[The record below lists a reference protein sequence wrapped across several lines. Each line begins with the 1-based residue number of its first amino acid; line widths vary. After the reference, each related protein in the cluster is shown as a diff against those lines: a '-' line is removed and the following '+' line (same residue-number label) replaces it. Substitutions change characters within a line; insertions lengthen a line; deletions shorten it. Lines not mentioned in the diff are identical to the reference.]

1 MHAQLGY
8 ELSCGARHTYG
19 VLGFCFRV
27 VSSSHSAGSLQEEL
41 LLFAHTCAQTI
52 IAQTVSSS
60 SPASIHPTTTTT
72 TTLSEH
78 IQALITKK
86 TTAHK
91 SLKERAEGHWAEV
104 EDRRFS
110 LSKAYLIYLVTN
122 NLYTFVS
129 KFFLRPFDLRHS
141 YIHKYTFYVR
151 TYLCIHV

>member
-41 LLFAHTCAQTI
+41 LLFAHTCAQAI

-60 SPASIHPTTTTT
+60 SPASTHPTT

-110 LSKAYLIYLVTN
+110 LSKAFLIYLHVVTY
-122 NLYTFVS
+122 LSTFVS

-141 YIHKYTFYVR
+141 YIHT
-151 TYLCIHV
+151 

>member
-60 SPASIHPTTTTT
+60 SPPASSHPTT

-110 LSKAYLIYLVTN
+110 LSKAYLIYLVTY
-122 NLYTFVS
+122 LSTFVS
-129 KFFLRPFDLRHS
+129 KFFF
-141 YIHKYTFYVR
+141 KTF
-151 TYLCIHV
+151 